1 MNAGERTATGE
12 SAVSTTR
19 VHAPRTVMVIDDS
32 EMIAKLLHVIID
44 NESDLTFLRG
54 DTDVTRLMD
63 DKSWRNVDVAVVDL
77 LLPRTTGDTLLRW
90 LEEHEPHIRRVAM
103 SAAGDDRLAQAER
116 VADVTLLKPFMI
128 DDLLDAV
135 RS

>member
-1 MNAGERTATGE
+1 
-12 SAVSTTR
+12 
-19 VHAPRTVMVIDDS
+19 MVVDDN
-32 EMIAKLLHVIID
+32 EVIAKLLHVIID

-63 DKSWRNVDVAVVDL
+63 DKSWRDVDVAVVDL

-103 SAAGDDRLAQAER
+103 SAAGDDRLSQAER